1 MCARRKAA
9 YNGKIRKQGRRYV
22 VNMDETDIKILNLLR
37 ENSRMKNTEIARR
50 VNLTERAVRA
60 RIEKLVRESVVRKF
74 TIETSPVGV
83 EGIVLIDT
91 QVGRTGAVKT
101 MAREMSD
108 SVFECSGEFDV
119 AVRLR
124 ADTLDELN
132 AKVDELRAYPGV
144 VRTSTLIK
152 LVEV

>member
-1 MCARRKAA
+1 M
-9 YNGKIRKQGRRYV
+9 YNRKIRKQERHYV
-22 VNMDETDIKILNLLR
+22 MNMDDTDIKILNLLR

-91 QVGRTGAVKT
+91 QVGRTSSVKS

-152 LVEV
+152 LVEA